1 MNRFSRLLACFS
13 LAAAFIGMI
22 PEASWSQKKKTTPPA
37 PPPGVPVVAAIAMGG
52 KPGAA
57 IELNL
62 TGSNLGQLTGAWSS
76 IGGQISIVEEGKTET
91 AVKVRWTLPP
101 NAPIGYQTIRVGNH
115 AGSSNVR
122 IVCVDDLPQVLEA
135 EGKNN
140 DKTTPQAVAAPCVI
154 AGKTDAEKSDWYKV
168 SATAGQKLSF
178 EIVGRRLGSPIDPQ
192 IAIYSAKPFREV
204 AFDNDSPG
212 AQTDARLT
220 YVFKQA
226 GEYLIEVRDVLG
238 RGGADYPYRL
248 RIADVP
254 LANVPIPMAA
264 KRGTKA
270 KVAFAGPNVEGVA
283 LVDVDVPADPLKTV
297 LWLTPKGANGSG
309 WPVPLFLTD
318 VDEAVEQEP
327 NQEAE
332 KANRIAVPG
341 GVTGRLSATSDV
353 DVFVFAAKKG
363 QKIAIEGQ
371 TMEWNSPSILYMTV
385 KNPKTKADLAKSNP
399 AVNPPADQKID
410 FTAPEDGD
418 YLLEVQHLNFVGGP
432 AEAYHISL
440 RPTSATFEI
449 DVALDKVD
457 MSPGSVGV
465 APFAI
470 NRKGYNGAVE
480 LTLVPHPHLS
490 GSAKIKPGQ
499 KAGVLLLQA
508 KADTPMGPT
517 AIRILAKANIDG
529 KDVTELAS
537 ARSAYQKAF
546 ADLMF
551 PPFDLLADIGVGIKE
566 PAPFVLTATVEP
578 KDLIPGGKAEIKVKI
593 EKKGDFAEEI
603 TLNPP
608 QGLPTNVPAPKVGAI
623 GKDAKETSIA
633 LDLTKATTGEFYVL
647 LNAKSKTASSDT
659 IAVPLI
665 LTAPFDLA
673 LEPATLEVA
682 PGGKAKLKVTAAR
695 KANYKGP
702 ISLELRNLPEGVTAA
717 KAMIP
722 QDQTAVEIEI
732 AAAATA
738 AGMKTDVDILGAAT
752 AMNNLAGSSNTITV
766 RAMKK

>member
-1 MNRFSRLLACFS
+1 MNRHSHLLIAFS
-13 LAAAFIGMI
+13 LSAVALLTA
-22 PEASWSQKKKTTPPA
+22 PESSWSQKKKGPPAA
-37 PPPGVPVVAAIAMGG
+37 PPPGVPVVNAISAGG
-52 KPGAA
+52 KPGAV

-62 TGSNLGQLTGAWSS
+62 TGSNLGQVTGVWSS
-76 IGGQISIVEEGKTET
+76 AGGQFNILDEGKTET
-91 AVKVRWTLPP
+91 AIKAKWTLPP
-101 NAPIGYQTIRVGNH
+101 NAPIGYQTLRVGNH

-122 IVCVDDLPQVLEA
+122 MICIDDLPQILET

-140 DKTTPQAVAAPCVI
+140 DKATPQSLTAPCVV
-154 AGKTDAEKSDWYKV
+154 AGKTDAEKSDWYKL

-178 EIVGRRLGSPIDPQ
+178 EIIGRRLGSPIDPQ
-192 IAIYSAKPFREV
+192 IAIYSAQPFREL

-254 LANVPIPMAA
+254 LASVPIPMAA
-264 KRGTKA
+264 KRGSKV

-283 LVDVDVPADPLKTV
+283 PVDVDVPADPLQRV
-297 LWLTPKGANGSG
+297 VWVTPKGPNGSG
-309 WPVPLFLTD
+309 WPVPLFLSD

-332 KANRIAVPG
+332 KANRVSVPG

-353 DVFVFAAKKG
+353 DLFVFAAKKG

-371 TMEWNSPSILYMTV
+371 TLEWNSPSILYMTV

-432 AEAYHISL
+432 AEAYHVSL
-440 RPTSATFEI
+440 RPPVSTFE
-449 DVALDKVD
+449 VEVTLDKVD
-457 MSPGSVGV
+457 LSPGAVGV
-465 APFAI
+465 APFNI
-470 NRKGYNGAVE
+470 NRKGYNGPLEV
-480 LTLVPHPHLS
+480 TLAPHPHLS
-490 GSAKIKPGQ
+490 GTVKVKAGQ
-499 KAGVLLLQA
+499 KAGVLLIQA
-508 KADTPMGPT
+508 KPDAPIGPT
-517 AIRILAKANIDG
+517 ALRILAKANVDG
-529 KDVTELAS
+529 KETTDLAE
-537 ARSAYQKAF
+537 ARGAYQKAF

-551 PPFDLLADIGVGIKE
+551 PPIDLLADIGVGIKE

-608 QGLPTNVPAPKVGAI
+608 QGLPATVPAPKVGAI

-633 LDLTKATTGEFYVL
+633 LDLTKATTGEFFVL

-673 LEPATLEVA
+673 LEPATVDVA
-682 PGGKAKLKVTAAR
+682 PGGKAKLKVTATR
-695 KANYKGP
+695 KGGYKGP

-717 KAMIP
+717 KAMIA
-722 QDQTAVEIEI
+722 QDQNAVEIEV

-738 AGMKTDVDILGAAT
+738 AGMRADVDALGAAT
-752 AMNNLAGSSNTITV
+752 AMNNLAGSSNLITV